1 MNANVSIQQAVYQL
15 QTWIKVFWVRPFV
28 SHIRAKCAKLK
39 KMEMKEKEENSG
51 AKRVKSEPGTK
62 TRKWDEISRVA
73 VGGHV

>member
-1 MNANVSIQQAVYQL
+1 
-15 QTWIKVFWVRPFV
+15 
-28 SHIRAKCAKLK
+28 
-39 KMEMKEKEENSG
+39 MEMKEKEENSG